1 MNTKNK
7 MAASDRVRALA
18 DKLDT
23 QDETETLEV
32 MARLIDALQYA
43 QGYSYSNPMIKIA
56 NFVASVADV
65 PWDDLRFSLTKAVAT
80 NGRAYKVAQQYGA
93 EPKDIPKLLLEAVT
107 LFADLLAENV
117 AADPETAAADIFD
130 AVVAELAENS
140 KAALAPAQKTLPPE
154 IYSPKMV
161 NRVFEPAPF
170 SMELAGKLQMTLVTY
185 TSTQGNDLLALA
197 FDAPGDDKTYFLI
210 LETGECVEAK
220 KADCSLALIDE
231 ESYANIPSALL
242 AFVYLAGPELEIC
255 DVIRSATALAIE
267 GGAIGKFK
275 TDVCVINVKNDD
287 LQPLRHVIDTAHT
300 AGSMGATGPTGALLR
315 FPVPNVPE
323 MFVVLE
329 AQTSSTGPYVVAR
342 LVETTPSG
350 DRVLMRLDQ
359 PRHDAV
365 KGLYFFPHAKQA
377 VVLKA

>member
-1 MNTKNK
+1 MSTKNK
-7 MAASDRVRALA
+7 MAASDRVRALT

-32 MARLIDALQYA
+32 VTRLIDALQYA
-43 QGYSYSNPMIKIA
+43 QGYSYSSPMIKIA

-80 NGRAYKVAQQYGA
+80 NGRAYAVAQQYGA
-93 EPKDIPKLLLEAVT
+93 DPKDIPRLLLEAVT

-117 AADPETAAADIFD
+117 ASNPETATADIFD

-140 KAALAPAQKTLPPE
+140 KAAPAPAQKPLPPE
-154 IYSPKMV
+154 IYNPKMV
-161 NRVFEPAPF
+161 TRVFEPAPF
-170 SMELAGKLQMTLVTY
+170 SLELAGKLQMTLVTY
-185 TSTQGNDLLALA
+185 TGTQGNDLLALA
-197 FDAPGDDKTYFLI
+197 FDAPGDDKSYFLI

-220 KADCSLALIDE
+220 KLDCSLALIDE
-231 ESYANIPSALL
+231 ESYANVPAALL
-242 AFVYLAGPELEIC
+242 AFVHLVVPELEMC
-255 DVIRSATALAIE
+255 DVIRSATARAIE
-267 GGAIGKFK
+267 SGAIGKFK

-287 LQPLRHVIDTAHT
+287 LQPLQHVIDTAHT
-300 AGSMGATGPTGALLR
+300 AGSMGKTEPTGALLR

-323 MFVVLE
+323 MFVVIQAE
-329 AQTSSTGPYVVAR
+329 TSSTGPYVVAR
-342 LVETTPSG
+342 LVETTSAG